1 MTHSNRMSKLH
12 ELLQVALQ
20 YEKDGRNLKAYISK
34 ANAVLGTNYKDCN
47 SCSALMKRYNGEFQ
61 RKIWMEIAKEDPR
74 YIPELPKFETARLNT
89 EYTQKALVVMS
100 LEDLRANENNCRA
113 EMLKARKNS
122 NPVDEARY
130 AADEASLRNYRHTK
144 LAYFDDFLPEL
155 ERSVDASISAQNALQ
170 SKIYDEMIVE
180 VEPVEKK
187 RRERIID
194 IAKLFELKDAGM
206 THQECADHFGVV
218 KSAISKALKEHK
230 YDEHKT
236 KKDSESN

>member
-1 MTHSNRMSKLH
+1 MLALH

-34 ANAVLGTNYKDCN
+34 ANAVFGTNHKDCN
-47 SCSALMKRYNGEFQ
+47 SCAALMKRYNGEFQ
-61 RKIWMEIAKEDPR
+61 RKLWMEMMKEDAR
-74 YIPELPKFETARLNT
+74 YVPSLPKFETVRLNT

-100 LEDLRANENNCRA
+100 LEDLKANENNCRT
-113 EMLKARKNS
+113 EMLKARKNG

-130 AADEASLRNYRHTK
+130 AADEIALRNYRISK
-144 LAYFDDFLPEL
+144 LAYFDEFLPEL
-155 ERSVDASISAQNALQ
+155 ERSVDSAVAHTIELESTNNNDV
-170 SKIYDEMIVE
+170 IEE
-180 VEPVEKK
+180 VEHVEKK

-194 IAKLFELKDAGM
+194 IAKLFELKDSGM

-230 YDEHKT
+230 YDEHKS
-236 KKDSESN
+236 KEDSNS